1 MTAGPTHEEANVPAA
16 DDRWPGTTEPRAV
29 TMGSKGWCEMTAYD
43 EQVGHVV
50 VGVDG
55 SERGYAGVRYAV
67 REASRWGVPLDVVN
81 VVPGYLPVGP
91 LLMLPDGSLQAFG
104 GTVVER
110 AAKLAHELAPELVVV
125 THMRS
130 GGRVHELVEFARQAR
145 LLVVGARHLSVAQH
159 IWTGATVTGVVSRS
173 TCPVVVVPPTWEPAE
188 PRGRVVV
195 GYKSPRHSVEL
206 FDEAFTLADE
216 LGAELVVLHAWKLP
230 SAYDD
235 LVAARAPGDRWNADE
250 AARIE
255 TALTDCRAAYPK
267 VVARVEVVQERPVQA
282 LVEASRTADRL
293 VLVKPAHGGYL
304 HHLGSTAR
312 GVLRMSTCPVEVVSP
327 VAVPEPV
334 TGLSLEEGGALAR

>member
-1 MTAGPTHEEANVPAA
+1 
-16 DDRWPGTTEPRAV
+16 
-29 TMGSKGWCEMTAYD
+29 MTAYD
-43 EQVGHVV
+43 EQEGHVV

-67 REASRWGVPLDVVN
+67 QEAARWGVPLDIVHVI
-81 VVPGYLPVGP
+81 PGYLPVGP
-91 LLMLPDGSLQAFG
+91 LLMLPDGGLQAFG
-104 GTVVER
+104 GSVVDR
-110 AAKLAHELAPELVVV
+110 AAKLAHGVSPEADVV
-125 THMRS
+125 THTRA

-145 LLVVGARHLSVAQH
+145 LLVVGARHLSVAEH
-159 IWTGATVTGVVSRS
+159 IWTGATVTGVVSRA
-173 TCPVVVVPPTWEPAE
+173 TCPVVVVPPTWEPTE

-206 FDEAFTLADE
+206 FDEAFALADE

-235 LVAARAPGDRWNADE
+235 LVAARVQADAWTADE
-250 AARIE
+250 AGRIE
-255 TALTDCRAAYPK
+255 EELSDCRAAYPQ
-267 VVARVEVVQERPVQA
+267 VVARVEVVHERPVQA
-282 LVEASRTADRL
+282 LVDASRSADRL

-312 GVLRMSTCPVEVVSP
+312 GVLRMSTCPVEVVPP

-334 TGLSLEEGGALAR
+334 TSLTLEESGALSR